1 MTFIRRKVEH
11 QDRLE
16 ATGYRSPTWK
26 ILRALQPLLLAAQ
39 LQGESAVTVPPF
51 FPCAGRGTT
60 RFWGNSQGPTV
71 FLWEGLDEEGREEC
85 ELVVRTHKDWVVW
98 SQTRPRHGDRT
109 PRGFEHVGKAI
120 FCGKV
125 KRGRKEQKEPE
136 AKEETEDDV
145 EVDAN
150 GRVCRQKGRW
160 KRGDVEAVLNTVNMT
175 AWVHKECGIM
185 DEEAL
190 LKTQEAW
197 DNSGRKDDCILRLDE
212 SERAYWTGTEVGLL
226 EDMSSRDRYWG

>member
-1 MTFIRRKVEH
+1 M
-11 QDRLE
+11 
-16 ATGYRSPTWK
+16 
-26 ILRALQPLLLAAQ
+26 
-39 LQGESAVTVPPF
+39 
-51 FPCAGRGTT
+51 
-60 RFWGNSQGPTV
+60 
-71 FLWEGLDEEGREEC
+71 
-85 ELVVRTHKDWVVW
+85 
-98 SQTRPRHGDRT
+98 
-109 PRGFEHVGKAI
+109 
-120 FCGKV
+120 V

-185 DEEAL
+185 DEKAL

-226 EDMSSRDRYWG
+226 VEMSSRVRYWG